1 MNIKFFGLLLIAFL
15 SSSPTL
21 AQRVEDS
28 KKIGGQDAIYRLDSG
43 DKLRLIVYGEADL
56 SGEFEVDGSG
66 TVSLPLIGNVSC
78 QNLSLRELEV
88 LVTEKFKDGYLISPK
103 VSIEV
108 LNFRPF
114 FILGEVKK
122 PGSYNYV
129 SGLTALNAVALA
141 GGFSY
146 RAKQDDFTI
155 IRVVAGKREEIE
167 AKEDTLIM
175 PGDSLRIE
183 ERFF

>member
-1 MNIKFFGLLLIAFL
+1 MNIRLFLSVALLLLAF
-15 SSSPTL
+15 SFNAT
-21 AQRVEDS
+21 AQ
-28 KKIGGQDAIYRLDSG
+28 QAIDNTHANEAVYRLGSG
-43 DKLRLIVYGEADL
+43 DKLRLIVYGEQDL
-56 SGEFEVDGSG
+56 SGEFEVDGAG
-66 TVSLPLIGNVSC
+66 TVSLPLIGNINCS
-78 QNLSLRELEV
+78 NLSLRELET
-88 LVTEKFKDGYLISPK
+88 LVTEKFKDGYLVNPK

-146 RAKQDDFTI
+146 RAKQDEFTI
-155 IRVVAGKREEIE
+155 IRIVGGKRQELE
-167 AKEDTLIM
+167 AHEDTLIM